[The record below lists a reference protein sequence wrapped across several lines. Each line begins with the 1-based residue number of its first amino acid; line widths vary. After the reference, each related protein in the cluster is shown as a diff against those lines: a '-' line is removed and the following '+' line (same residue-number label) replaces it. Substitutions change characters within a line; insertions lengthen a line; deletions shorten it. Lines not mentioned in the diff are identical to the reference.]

1 MVHVRN
7 NTLNYDKNRILRT
20 SDIKGNRSG
29 CLFQMMLAP
38 FSFEKVK
45 NLALPV
51 SAGKPFILRLG
62 LRRRLFNPPQSL
74 VDAARQ
80 RVRGVGKGLGVALLF
95 GPGPYLLQP
104 DALPDLGQDVVGVI
118 VWVGGQDSQLGLPQV
133 EAAAFQR
140 GQYFIHGGA
149 CCGHSG
155 FCYSCFAFWDL

>member
-1 MVHVRN
+1 
-7 NTLNYDKNRILRT
+7 
-20 SDIKGNRSG
+20 
-29 CLFQMMLAP
+29 MLAP

-51 SAGKPFILRLG
+51 SARKTFILRLG

-80 RVRGVGKGLGVALLF
+80 RVRGVGKGLGVALLLR
-95 GPGPYLLQP
+95 PGPYLLQP

-118 VWVGGQDSQLGLPQV
+118 VWVRGQDSQLGLPQV

-140 GQYFIHGGA
+140 GQHFIHGGA
-149 CCGHSG
+149 CCGHRLRG
-155 FCYSCFAFWDL
+155 FGYRCFAFWDL